1 MIRLFVFS
9 VCAALLLII
18 VKELKPEYA
27 KLGGILVTLMIS
39 LACIGLFADIVSNVK
54 ALGEAGVTE
63 YVNVLLKV
71 AGVCICVDISS
82 DLCAECGYPS
92 VSKSVLLYGKAQLIL
107 IIFPYIQ
114 KLITGVSSFF

>member
-9 VCAALLLII
+9 VCAALLLMI

-27 KLGGILVTLMIS
+27 KLGGILVTLIIS
-39 LACIGLFADIVSNVK
+39 ISCIGLLADLVSHVK
-54 ALGEAGVTE
+54 ALTEAGVTE

-82 DLCAECGYPS
+82 DLCAECGYHS

-114 KLITGVSSFF
+114 KLIAGVSSFF